1 MKKEYTK
8 IREQFQW
15 AARKRKSRAKIN
27 NASKGRAND
36 SAEHGL
42 SEIVRDPDTSTMHNS
57 LNGGN
62 NLVSEPIFANVAFIE
77 LGYFS
82 VCATCF

>member
-42 SEIVRDPDTSTMHNS
+42 SETVNH
-57 LNGGN
+57 
-62 NLVSEPIFANVAFIE
+62 AQFIE
-77 LGYFS
+77 RRKQS
-82 VCATCF
+82 CK